1 MQKKILIVD
10 DDKEIRKLVE
20 IYLRNEGFETIS
32 ASDGVEAIQVLES
45 QPVDMMI
52 LDVMMPRMDGIQTCM
67 KIRENNPIPIL
78 MLSAKSE
85 DLDKI
90 LGLTSGADDYLSKP
104 FNPLE
109 LVARVKSQFRRQDM
123 FKKATRKDESV
134 IQIHDLEIHVDSHEV
149 YVAGNKVKLT
159 PTEFDILKFLA
170 LNEGIVMKIEKIY
183 EHVWEEAYYES
194 KNTVMVHI
202 RKLREKIEKD
212 PRNPVYIKTVWGVG
226 YKIEG

>member
-1 MQKKILIVD
+1 MRRKILIVD

-20 IYLRNEGFETIS
+20 IYLRNEGFDTIS
-32 ASDGVEAIQVLES
+32 ASDGVEAIEKLQDNEIDMVVL
-45 QPVDMMI
+45 DI
-52 LDVMMPRMDGIQTCM
+52 MMPRMDGIQTCM
-67 KIRENNPIPIL
+67 KIRETNHIPIL
-78 MLSAKSE
+78 MLSAKTE
-85 DLDKI
+85 DMDKI
-90 LGLTSGADDYLSKP
+90 LGLSSGADDYLAKP

-123 FKKATRKDESV
+123 FKTEKRKDESL
-134 IQIHDLEIHVDSHEV
+134 IAIHDLEIHVDSHEV
-149 YVAGNKVKLT
+149 YVGTKKVKLT

-170 LNEGIVMKIEKIY
+170 QNEGIVMKIEKIY
-183 EHVWEEAYYES
+183 EYVWKEAYYES

>member
-1 MQKKILIVD
+1 MRRKILIVD

-20 IYLRNEGFETIS
+20 IYLRNEGFDTIS
-32 ASDGVEAIQVLES
+32 ASDGIEALSVLEKET
-45 QPVDMMI
+45 VDMI
-52 LDVMMPRMDGIQTCM
+52 VLDVMMPRMDGIQTCM
-67 KIRENNPIPIL
+67 RIRENNNIPIL

-85 DLDKI
+85 DMDKI
-90 LGLTSGADDYLSKP
+90 LGITSGADDYLSKP

-109 LVARVKSQFRRQDM
+109 LVARVKSQLRRQEM
-123 FKKATRKDESV
+123 FKKETRKDES
-134 IQIHDLEIHVDSHEV
+134 IINIHDLQIRIESHEV
-149 YVAGNKVKLT
+149 YVGEKNVKLT
-159 PTEFDILKFLA
+159 PTEFDILRFLA
-170 LNEGIVMKIEKIY
+170 QNEGIVMKIEKIY
-183 EHVWEEAYYES
+183 EHVWKEAYYES